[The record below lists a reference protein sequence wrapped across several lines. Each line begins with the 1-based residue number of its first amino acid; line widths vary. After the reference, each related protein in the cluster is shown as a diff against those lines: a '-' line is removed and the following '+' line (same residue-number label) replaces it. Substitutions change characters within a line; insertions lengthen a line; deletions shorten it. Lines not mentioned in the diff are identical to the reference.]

1 MNQIIDK
8 KTTDIRVY
16 TLILA
21 VITFCARGEI
31 ARIIGLDSII
41 FTALA
46 NILLLISWSPRI
58 SAKYFVIVIMF
69 SPLMAFNKDILN
81 AIDIILCV
89 TLLYAHRISLIKISK
104 IILTASIFIFI
115 LQWAALKVGL
125 ISEGTWYSPRKGHTY
140 DFGFGNPNK
149 FGAFLLN
156 IVIPSFILIWH
167 KYGIFRRLCWIALVI
182 ALNEWVYSR
191 SGSRA
196 AYYSVY
202 SVIAIVLLQKTW
214 LVPRWSKYI
223 IAVLPIFFFIASIYL
238 TINISQYDSINEYS
252 SNRLGTYIAIIS
264 QMSWIN
270 YLFGINVPDNV
281 AMDNSFLMLWFNG
294 GLFLIFIFCITFL
307 QTIVKHYDKVIPF
320 LPIIISILMIGL
332 VESRIST
339 CSGLAIIFWYISLH
353 NSLEQYNTKGL
364 SLNE

>member
-1 MNQIIDK
+1 MNPIVDK
-8 KTTDIRVY
+8 KATDIRVY

-21 VITFCARGEI
+21 IITFCARGEI
-31 ARIIGLDSII
+31 ARIVGIDSII
-41 FTALA
+41 FTGIA
-46 NILLLISWSPRI
+46 NILLLSSWSPRI
-58 SAKYFVIVIMF
+58 SAKYFVLVIMF
-69 SPLMAFNKDILN
+69 SPLMAFNKEILN

-89 TLLYAHRISLIKISK
+89 TLLYAHRISLIRISK
-104 IILTASIFIFI
+104 ILLTTSIFLFLI
-115 LQWAALKVGL
+115 QWAALKIGI

-140 DFGFGNPNK
+140 DFGFGNPNT

-156 IVIPSFILIWH
+156 IVIPSFILIWY
-167 KYGIFRRLCWIALVI
+167 KYGTLRRFCWIALVI
-182 ALNEWVYSR
+182 VLNEWVYSR
-191 SGSRA
+191 CGSRA

-202 SVIAIVLLQKTW
+202 SVIAIVLLQKTK
-214 LVPRWSKYI
+214 LVPQWSKSI

-238 TINISQYDSINEYS
+238 TVNISQYASVNEYS
-252 SNRLGTYIAIIS
+252 SDRLGTYMAIIS

-270 YLFGINVPDNV
+270 YLFGIKLPDNV

-307 QTIVKHYDKVIPF
+307 QTIVKHYEKVNQY

-353 NSLEQYNTKGL
+353 NSLKQYNPKGL